1 MSRLL
6 LAGLVALTLALAIA
20 IAVPRILT
28 VSLLP
33 AVAIPSTPVA
43 DRPTNG
49 SIKVMFTDPIDS
61 DRAESRRPTL
71 NAELIAFLDA
81 GSNTI
86 DVAVYKLDLPEIAE
100 ALVRAKSRG
109 VLVRLVTDSDSLANP
124 GDADSPS
131 AFDVLRDAGIP
142 VVTDDRSPLMHNK
155 FVIRDGDTVWTGSWN
170 MTEVGTYR
178 NDNNAV
184 VVHSPE
190 LAAAFESE
198 FEQMFTGRKF
208 GPEKET
214 ITVADPI
221 HVGDASLEVYFAPA
235 DRTIVD
241 RLTQLI
247 ERVERRIRFMT
258 FILTH
263 DRIGAALRRAAG
275 RGPDVA
281 GVFERSGATTD
292 AAEYSLLRQ
301 AGLSVYL
308 DGNPNHMHHKVIII
322 DGRTVVT
329 GSFNF
334 SASAE
339 RSNDENVLVIHDANV
354 AALYL
359 EEFERINKL
368 ARRR

>member
-1 MSRLL
+1 MSRIL
-6 LAGLVALTLALAIA
+6 LAGLVALAVAIA
-20 IAVPRILT
+20 IAAPRFLT
-28 VSLLP
+28 GTILP

-43 DRPTNG
+43 ERPTDG
-49 SIKVMFTDPIDS
+49 SIRVMFTDPIDS
-61 DRAESRRPTL
+61 DRVESRRPSL
-71 NAELIAFLDA
+71 NRDLIAFVEGA
-81 GSNTI
+81 STTI
-86 DVAVYKLDLPEIAE
+86 DVAVYKLDLSEIAE

-109 VLVRLVTDSDSLANP
+109 VRVRVVTDSDSLEKG
-124 GDADSPS
+124 GDAGSPS
-131 AFDVLRDAGIP
+131 AFDVLRAAGIP
-142 VVTDDRSPLMHNK
+142 VVADDRSGTMHNK

-190 LAAAFESE
+190 LAAAFERE

-214 ITVADPI
+214 ITVANPI

-235 DRTIVD
+235 DPTIID

-247 ERVERRIRFMT
+247 ERAERRIRFMT

-263 DRIGAALRRAAG
+263 DRIGASLRRAAG
-275 RGPDVA
+275 RGPEVA
-281 GVFERSGATTD
+281 GVFERFGARTD
-292 AAEYSLLRQ
+292 AAEYSMLRQ

-308 DGNPNHMHHKVIII
+308 DGNPNSMHHKVIIV

-334 SASAE
+334 SASAAGA
-339 RSNDENVLVIHDANV
+339 NDENVLVIHDPNV
-354 AALYL
+354 AAQFL
-359 EEFERINKL
+359 EEFERIYRL